1 MIQTNSGAAGYCRQ
15 DENYHY
21 GVMFS
26 QHNEYTIAHE
36 CLHGLGL
43 PHSFFGD
50 SFVYQAQKTDNIM
63 DYSHQERDMVNGG
76 VFHKKIDRIATWY
89 WQWQIIN
96 NL

>member
-1 MIQTNSGAAGYCRQ
+1 
-15 DENYHY
+15 
-21 GVMFS
+21 MFGNHS
-26 QHNEYTIAHE
+26 EFTIAHE

-50 SFVYQAQKTDNIM
+50 SFLYKALQTDNIM
-63 DYSHQERDMVNGG
+63 DYSHQDFDLVNG
-76 VFHKKIDRIATWY
+76 VSHKPIDRVATWY